1 MKEMKKKREEI
12 KKVLVEAL
20 DRKEKE
26 KDKPKLPELKK
37 EE

>member
-12 KKVLVEAL
+12 KKVLIEAL

-26 KDKPKLPELKK
+26 KEKPKLPELKK